1 MKDDTALPDAVEKL
15 LALLGGDASE
25 DETSLFYAFLLGDS
39 LNWKLI
45 GCFNAGFLPPPS
57 SKPAEED
64 RNSAL
69 PAPSSSGVKNK
80 ESTKT
85 DEQQNTLTK
94 VIHVER
100 QLPSPA
106 VPVPDAAI
114 ADNPSIEGSDC

>member
-15 LALLGGDASE
+15 LVLLGGDASE
-25 DETSLFYAFLLGDS
+25 DETSLFYAFLLCDD

-45 GCFNAGFLPPPS
+45 GCFNAGFFAPPS

-64 RNSAL
+64 RNSAF

-85 DEQQNTLTK
+85 D
-94 VIHVER
+94 VER
-100 QLPSPA
+100 QLPSQA